1 MNTKIFRTYTE
12 LNSMK
17 TFDERFKYLYLGGHV
32 GKETFGFDRWL
43 NQRFYRSQEWKRIRD
58 IVILR
63 DYGCDLGVEGREIYG
78 NPIIHHMNPISE
90 KDLIERS
97 DLLLNPEYLITVSH
111 QTHNALHYG
120 VRDSDIF
127 FSKERTKNDTC
138 PWKQ

>member
-1 MNTKIFRTYTE
+1 
-12 LNSMK
+12 MK

-63 DYGCDLGVEGREIYG
+63 DYGCDLGVEGRGIYG

-120 VRDSDIF
+120 VKDSDIF